1 MENAQNKYLI
11 VSMTDTHAELLQAI
25 KENARN
31 HKVSVS
37 QYVRTL
43 LYNAI
48 DLTNEPKPK
57 RTRLDDA
64 GAERPMGSGIWQSA

>member
-1 MENAQNKYLI
+1 MENNKYLI

-25 KENARN
+25 RNNARKS
-31 HKVSVS
+31 KVSVS

-48 DLTNEPKPK
+48 DLADESGKTPTRMDDT
-57 RTRLDDA
+57 RT
-64 GAERPMGSGIWQSA
+64 ESTMGSGIWQSA

>member
-1 MENAQNKYLI
+1 MKDNKYLI
-11 VSMTDTHAELLQAI
+11 VSMTDVHAELLQAI
-25 KENARN
+25 KDNAKS

-57 RTRLDDA
+57 RARLDDA
-64 GAERPMGSGIWQSA
+64 RAEGAMGSGLWQSA

>member
-1 MENAQNKYLI
+1 MENNKYLI

-25 KENARN
+25 RNNARKR
-31 HKVSVS
+31 KVSVS

-48 DLTNEPKPK
+48 DLADESGKTP
-57 RTRLDDA
+57 TRMDDTR
-64 GAERPMGSGIWQSA
+64 AEGTMGSGIWQSA